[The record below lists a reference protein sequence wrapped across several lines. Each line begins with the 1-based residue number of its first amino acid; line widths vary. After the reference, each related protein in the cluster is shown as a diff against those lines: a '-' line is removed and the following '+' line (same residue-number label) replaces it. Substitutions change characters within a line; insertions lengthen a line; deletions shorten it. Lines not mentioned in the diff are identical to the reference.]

1 MSEDLRVSALSQS
14 TPTSFEITPEAGERA
29 ALADAL
35 DILGIR
41 KLRFSGEVRGQGKR
55 DWLLTGELGATV
67 VQACVVTL
75 EPVATRIDVPVR
87 RLYLADWVEPE
98 GEEVEMPEDDENEPL
113 REVISPRAVMAEAL
127 ALALP
132 LYPRKEGV
140 ETGEAVFAEEGTE
153 PLRDEDTKPFAA
165 LAGLREKLKKDQ

>member
-1 MSEDLRVSALSQS
+1 MSEDLRISALSQS
-14 TPTSFEITPEAGERA
+14 TPTPFDITLEASERA

-41 KLRFSGEVRGQGKR
+41 KLRFAGEVRAQGKR

-67 VQACVVTL
+67 VQSCVVTL

-98 GEEVEMPEDDENEPL
+98 GDEVEMPEDDESEAL
-113 REVISPRAVMAEAL
+113 RDVISPRAVMAEAL
-127 ALALP
+127 ALSLP
-132 LYPRKEGV
+132 LYPRKDGV
-140 ETGEAVFAEEGTE
+140 RAGEAVFAEEGTE

-165 LAGLREKLKKDQ
+165 LSGLREKMKKEP